1 MGAKKLNYSVCI
13 DAVFRES
20 KLSFVEAMSVIHRLG
35 YKAYEFWS
43 WKDKDIKRIKEVQK
57 ETGLKTAAFCTEFIN
72 PGDPEKQQEF
82 LEGLKRSMETAHVL
96 DKMDKIGLEGV
107 AKELEEEGF
116 AKESIDTYLAMFKEI
131 SSDIQGVRYCKEKLS
146 GVLDEQIAADLE
158 TIISTVEAVK
168 TADFKMA
175 FDPTLVRGMSYYTG
189 PIFEISMD
197 EFGGSVGG
205 GGRYDEM
212 IGRFTGNQTPACGFS
227 IGFERIVMLLLE
239 KNYQVPNKA
248 GKVAFLIEKN
258 MPKDKLLDVFRQ
270 AEETK

>member
-96 DKMDKIGLEGV
+96 DCGRLIVQAGWEYETAAKGITRDQHSREAFDILEKIDSDNVKILFDIYHQQITEGNLYSNIFDHLNQIGHFHAAAVPGRGPITGGEINYTYLLQELADNGYDGYVGLE
-107 AKELEEEGF
+107 
-116 AKESIDTYLAMFKEI
+116 YM
-131 SSDIQGVRYCKEKLS
+131 
-146 GVLDEQIAADLE
+146 
-158 TIISTVEAVK
+158 
-168 TADFKMA
+168 TA
-175 FDPTLVRGMSYYTG
+175 
-189 PIFEISMD
+189 
-197 EFGGSVGG
+197 
-205 GGRYDEM
+205 
-212 IGRFTGNQTPACGFS
+212 FS
-227 IGFERIVMLLLE
+227 
-239 KNYQVPNKA
+239 
-248 GKVAFLIEKN
+248 
-258 MPKDKLLDVFRQ
+258 
-270 AEETK
+270 AEESLKKVMENILV